1 MTEEYKNNLLRYF
14 TDNIRTEDG
23 VNEPQLIV
31 NSNIKN
37 DFGDFLKNNISNIKT
52 KEYSDMEYVS
62 FSILGCLQANNS
74 SKMLVYG
81 NYDKTGDDSN
91 SYGAIV
97 IIDDKLNPVSAI
109 TKFDSGTEFREFIML
124 NIDEENYI
132 YGVDTNTDSNTN
144 EYRFIMLNKII
155 GSGDKNNNYQAIL
168 RQSYYFPTVYNSI
181 YFPTYYFDG
190 TNRLLKKPNGAE
202 YLFIGYDDSIKIIK
216 LTVNVGEANE
226 WVDYTSGSGLGLG
239 FVATYL
245 NWTGEKPVLR
255 VGGHNSNIN
264 GYQEVKLENDVLNI
278 VISSPMR
285 AHIRSVAFKNNEETY
300 IGANTNDVV
309 QIYKINYSQNK
320 LESIYSLPVET
331 YEMGSQI
338 HLSLKNGQVM
348 VEVAVEKE
356 TRLFEFKLGL
366 IYNDSVYVE
375 DIGQFKQYGGSYD
388 IPVIFSKNDF
398 NLWRIIKMVGNYYSE
413 VVFIFNPNNYN
424 GLSFNNKES
433 LLPNSGVLYD
443 DENSPIF
450 ARNLYNK
457 TIQDNTTQSSIQ
469 VPNTYLNDVDIAK
482 KDLLSKNNNIMV
494 SDKNI
499 LKKNIY
505 ETILINYFNTLQ
517 IKNDNDKTRPKLNF
531 LGAVRLN
538 KSVSDLVDYEDA
550 KMNKYRINYADDT
563 TLIQNCTW
571 YPVSNFY
578 RTDIAFY
585 VDKEISSIDF
595 ISNDEVT
602 VYQTIDNQNFT
613 IGKFYRLSQDV
624 YINEKE

>member
-1 MTEEYKNNLLRYF
+1 
-14 TDNIRTEDG
+14 
-23 VNEPQLIV
+23 
-31 NSNIKN
+31 
-37 DFGDFLKNNISNIKT
+37 
-52 KEYSDMEYVS
+52 
-62 FSILGCLQANNS
+62 
-74 SKMLVYG
+74 
-81 NYDKTGDDSN
+81 
-91 SYGAIV
+91 
-97 IIDDKLNPVSAI
+97 
-109 TKFDSGTEFREFIML
+109 
-124 NIDEENYI
+124 
-132 YGVDTNTDSNTN
+132 
-144 EYRFIMLNKII
+144 
-155 GSGDKNNNYQAIL
+155 
-168 RQSYYFPTVYNSI
+168 
-181 YFPTYYFDG
+181 
-190 TNRLLKKPNGAE
+190 
-202 YLFIGYDDSIKIIK
+202 
-216 LTVNVGEANE
+216 
-226 WVDYTSGSGLGLG
+226 
-239 FVATYL
+239 
-245 NWTGEKPVLR
+245 
-255 VGGHNSNIN
+255 
-264 GYQEVKLENDVLNI
+264 
-278 VISSPMR
+278 
-285 AHIRSVAFKNNEETY
+285 
-300 IGANTNDVV
+300 
-309 QIYKINYSQNK
+309 
-320 LESIYSLPVET
+320 
-331 YEMGSQI
+331 
-338 HLSLKNGQVM
+338 
-348 VEVAVEKE
+348 
-356 TRLFEFKLGL
+356 
-366 IYNDSVYVE
+366 
-375 DIGQFKQYGGSYD
+375 
-388 IPVIFSKNDF
+388 
-398 NLWRIIKMVGNYYSE
+398 MVGNYYSE

-571 YPVSNFY
+571 YSVSNFY